1 MGLLLGAHI
10 HASTKWKEDFRSI
23 THQVTSLADLRQAQE
38 VHPYKPKRLGYRRV
52 LTMLQMLYNTPLLLT
67 KIGSLHMLMTLCFL
81 SRSPS
86 SSLWPTTT
94 IWKSKAPLTVKCFI
108 STLADGRCLTWDN
121 LQRRGIQ
128 LCNKYIICKEEAE
141 GVNHLFLHCK
151 IASLLSNVVLNFI
164 KIKKMVY
171 VMFKFNY
178 GSSKCLAK
186 ERHGQISSYC
196 SNRMMD
202 H

>member
-10 HASTKWKEDFRSI
+10 HASTKWKEDLILARHLDSTVPLKNLFPALFRSI

-94 IWKSKAPLTVKCFI
+94 IWKSKAPLTVKCF
-108 STLADGRCLTWDN
+108 
-121 LQRRGIQ
+121 
-128 LCNKYIICKEEAE
+128 
-141 GVNHLFLHCK
+141 F
-151 IASLLSNVVLNFI
+151 
-164 KIKKMVY
+164 
-171 VMFKFNY
+171 
-178 GSSKCLAK
+178 
-186 ERHGQISSYC
+186 
-196 SNRMMD
+196 
-202 H
+202 